1 MGSPAGLQPPCGC
14 SLQGRGSP
22 DKSRCAW
29 MIASSNAL
37 RSSCSFFEGG
47 TLATN
52 RSAAVVKVCSVS
64 AMSPCLEAGDNE
76 ASRNSARL
84 LLGPTYIC
92 GAIGLSFSNSG
103 RRNIAIASPK
113 HQTTRNNQ
121 HTVLDSRRQLHRG
134 VSTGGNGCGAVRQ
147 NVGCGRCVRQRDW
160 REGFRISSLV
170 SFPSPNCQCAM
181 ARPDQDFASAQEKT
195 PGTFSVPCSR
205 KDSRYIFCPLM
216 SATQSACAA
225 LPPAPT

>member
-22 DKSRCAW
+22 DKSRCDR

-37 RSSCSFFEGG
+37 RSSCSFFDGG

-52 RSAAVVKVCSVS
+52 RSAAAVKACSVS
-64 AMSPCLEAGDNE
+64 AISPCFEVGDNE

-103 RRNIAIASPK
+103 RRNTAMTPPT
-113 HQTTRNNQ
+113 HQTKRNNQ

-134 VSTGGNGCGAVRQ
+134 VSTEGKGMGR
-147 NVGCGRCVRQRDW
+147 CGR
-160 REGFRISSLV
+160 
-170 SFPSPNCQCAM
+170 
-181 ARPDQDFASAQEKT
+181 
-195 PGTFSVPCSR
+195 
-205 KDSRYIFCPLM
+205 M
-216 SATQSACAA
+216 SDAGDA
-225 LPPAPT
+225 